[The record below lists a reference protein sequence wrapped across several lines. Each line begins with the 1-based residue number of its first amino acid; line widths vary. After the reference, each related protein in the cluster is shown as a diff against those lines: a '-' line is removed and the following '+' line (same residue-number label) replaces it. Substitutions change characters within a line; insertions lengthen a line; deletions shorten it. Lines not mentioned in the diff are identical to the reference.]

1 VRGIP
6 IEQLGET
13 AGRTA
18 KSASRRAWRFA
29 ALPLLTAAFLQGCQ
43 LPSNA
48 PSLSEVHA
56 SSAAAR
62 IELTEATPELVS
74 LNREPSTASFPSEWI
89 AAAPVDYE
97 LIAPGDGVDIS
108 LWERD
113 GLQMFAAGP
122 GGFSDLGVFTV
133 GKDGDVDLPYGGKLR
148 LAGVTTTAARS
159 LVLRSLNRLVIAA
172 DARVAFV
179 APRGIMVTVHG
190 DVTRAGVFPIGL
202 NTLRLGDVLALAA
215 PDQTDPDQTL
225 VTLRRDGLSVTVR
238 LSDIYRDPAQN
249 IALRPSD
256 EIVVSALQTFVTV
269 LGAETGQSRVKISR
283 RNYSVLD
290 ALADARGVTDS
301 LADPRAV
308 FLLRARAGSDG
319 SPSPERPLV
328 YQFDLRHAEQINL
341 ARQFALRDG
350 DAIFV
355 SDAPFTKVQKVMQV
369 FSSSIGA
376 ASSLSNISP

>member
-1 VRGIP
+1 
-6 IEQLGET
+6 
-13 AGRTA
+13 
-18 KSASRRAWRFA
+18 
-29 ALPLLTAAFLQGCQ
+29 
-43 LPSNA
+43 
-48 PSLSEVHA
+48 
-56 SSAAAR
+56 
-62 IELTEATPELVS
+62 
-74 LNREPSTASFPSEWI
+74 
-89 AAAPVDYE
+89 
-97 LIAPGDGVDIS
+97 
-108 LWERD
+108 
-113 GLQMFAAGP
+113 
-122 GGFSDLGVFTV
+122 
-133 GKDGDVDLPYGGKLR
+133 
-148 LAGVTTTAARS
+148 
-159 LVLRSLNRLVIAA
+159 
-172 DARVAFV
+172 
-179 APRGIMVTVHG
+179 
-190 DVTRAGVFPIGL
+190 
-202 NTLRLGDVLALAA
+202 
-215 PDQTDPDQTL
+215 
-225 VTLRRDGLSVTVR
+225 
-238 LSDIYRDPAQN
+238 
-249 IALRPSD
+249 
-256 EIVVSALQTFVTV
+256 